1 MEPGHIITDQNN
13 KMVQADTGK
22 QEESWQEIEKEKL
35 WKNKKIGD
43 FMAINLYTE
52 ERMLEEKL

>member
-1 MEPGHIITDQNN
+1 MVYPGNR
-13 KMVQADTGK
+13 K

-43 FMAINLYTE
+43 FLAIDLYTGE
-52 ERMLEEKL
+52 MMLEEK